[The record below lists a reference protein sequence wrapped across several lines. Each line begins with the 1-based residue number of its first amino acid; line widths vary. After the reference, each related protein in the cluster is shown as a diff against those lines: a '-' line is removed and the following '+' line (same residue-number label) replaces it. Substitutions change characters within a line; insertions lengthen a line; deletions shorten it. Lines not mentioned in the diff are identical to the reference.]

1 MGKRNYHVTAELFHQ
16 HLAIPEEKFKSQKT
30 QSEKAHWLKWFQSLI
45 G

>member
-1 MGKRNYHVTAELFHQ
+1 MGKRNYNVTAELFHQ
-16 HLAIPEEKFKSQKT
+16 HLAIPEEKSKSQKT